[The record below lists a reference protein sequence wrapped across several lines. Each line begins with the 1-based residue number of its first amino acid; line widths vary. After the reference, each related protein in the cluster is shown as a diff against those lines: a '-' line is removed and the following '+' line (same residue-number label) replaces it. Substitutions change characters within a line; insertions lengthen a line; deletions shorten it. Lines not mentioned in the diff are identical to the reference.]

1 MVNMFSLK
9 MTPIFLDICYLFVY
23 GFDRIYL
30 CLKVNI
36 YILSIDVFYALAE
49 VVFLSDK
56 IRYMHFTFLHFSR
69 NL

>member
-9 MTPIFLDICYLFVY
+9 MTPIFLNICYLFVY

-36 YILSIDVFYALAE
+36 HILSIDVFYALAE

-56 IRYMHFTFLHFSR
+56 IR
-69 NL
+69 